1 MNSLSIYVEK
11 WYIVG
16 AVCTDNVP
24 HPIELPNHDDR
35 IWLYFYN
42 DIANDAV
49 YYGRANK
56 KNAQNKENH
65 YIDDVFAEIVD
76 SNASFKKFGRNYPI
90 SEIFKYSG
98 IFDDLK
104 AAFGKWSH
112 DTIIPLY
119 VSFSQDISY
128 GAQNI
133 FKAELDKNDFVIKQF
148 VGKIDFLALEWVRKK
163 KNLKLPRDKHALVLR
178 STNENLHMSLFKT
191 DGSIFLEE
199 AKDCLK
205 GYGSDV
211 RRHAVIEDVIH
222 QGNATFH
229 FLTKDEDFI
238 HEKNRMEEFVEDWIL
253 KLDHGRAGIPVR
265 IPNISFSLAPNN
277 KFTANLRRSSI
288 DERTKA
294 IIRVIID
301 YVKDFVKNKNGLGE
315 YDLGAVVLL
324 GNSFGNTQYLN
335 ELDNWLQISGE
346 KMYSI
351 NEATLP
357 DVVGVYSQIDP
368 GYFSTAENIFAEQAG
383 MERERQLQA
392 EQEEKDRKLAA
403 EAADKKRQT
412 EAEKSQIEKK
422 YKDAME
428 QAYGAES
435 KRDYAS
441 MREFLSIALDAKPL
455 DDTAS
460 KKLQQLNDMEM
471 RESLKSD
478 QYRAAINQADH
489 AFDVGDL
496 DLAYSF
502 YTQALTIDSNSNHAK
517 TRLEDVRKQKSDK
530 NRSAEFLTKAEVFE
544 GQKLYDKALTELKKA
559 QLLNP
564 LDNEIASKVAEIE
577 ETIKKRDD
585 EIRSLKILL
594 ESSEER
600 EDYFQ
605 AIEACERLMSLD
617 SLNSSKW
624 ELKRDDLQ
632 SQKAQRDEKEAV
644 LSECREKV
652 NAAVFNENWEDVLQ
666 YSTKAL
672 TYSPKDEF
680 FSGRLERAKKEIEK
694 KKRGINSKTY
704 RPVKDFTTTPKPKP
718 KVNSPGGSVDPFFSS
733 DAAKNT
739 QKPVVNGDLFFA
751 EGNKRSANKK
761 NDDFFDTP
769 STKVQKV
776 SNNQKNPKDDFDF

>member
-1 MNSLSIYVEK
+1 MEK

-35 IWLYFYN
+35 IWLYFFN

-65 YIDDVFAEIVD
+65 YIDDVFSEIVD
-76 SNASFKKFGRNYPI
+76 SDASFKKFGRNYPL

-104 AAFGKWSH
+104 AAFGQWSH
-112 DTIIPLY
+112 DSKIPIY

-128 GAQNI
+128 DAQNI
-133 FKAELDKNDFVIKQF
+133 FKTELEKNDFAIKQF
-148 VGKIDFLALEWVRKK
+148 VGKVDFLALEWVRKK

-191 DGSIFLEE
+191 DGSIYLEE

-238 HEKNRMEEFVEDWIL
+238 HEKMRMEEFVEDWIL

-301 YVKDFVKNKNGLGE
+301 YVKAFVKNKNGLEE

-324 GNSFGNTQYLN
+324 GNSFGNTQYLS

-346 KMYSI
+346 KLFSI

-383 MERERQLQA
+383 IERERQLQA
-392 EQEEKDRKLAA
+392 EQEETERKLAA
-403 EAADKKRQT
+403 AAADKKRQT
-412 EAEKSQIEKK
+412 EAEKSQTEKK

-428 QAYGAES
+428 QAYEAES
-435 KRDYAS
+435 KRDFAS
-441 MREFLSIALDAKPL
+441 MREFLTIALDAKPQ
-455 DDTAS
+455 DDTAN

-471 RESLKSD
+471 KESLKSD
-478 QYRAAINQADH
+478 QYRTAINQADH
-489 AFDVGDL
+489 AFESGDL

-502 YTQALTIDSNSNHAK
+502 YTQALTIDSNSSHAK
-517 TRLEDVRKQKSDK
+517 TRLEEVRKKKSDK
-530 NRSAEFLTKAEVFE
+530 NKAAEFLTKAEVFE
-544 GQKLYDKALTELKKA
+544 GQRLYDKALTELKKA
-559 QLLNP
+559 HLLNP
-564 LDNEIASKVAEIE
+564 YDGEIASKVADIE
-577 ETIKKRDD
+577 GLIKKRDD
-585 EIRSLKILL
+585 EITSLRSLLS
-594 ESSEER
+594 SSEGK
-600 EDYFQ
+600 EDYSQ
-605 AIEACERLMSLD
+605 AIEACERLIFVDNINSL
-617 SLNSSKW
+617 KW
-624 ELKRDDLQ
+624 ERKRDALQ
-632 SQKAQRDEKEAV
+632 SQKAKCDEKVAV

-672 TYSPKDEF
+672 KYNPKDEF
-680 FSGRLERAKKEIEK
+680 FSGRQERAKKEIEK
-694 KKRGINSKTY
+694 KNKSNGKTNK
-704 RPVKDFTTTPKPKP
+704 PVKDLDVTPKPTS
-718 KVNSPGGSVDPFFSS
+718 KVNDPFFSS
-733 DAAKNT
+733 DTVKNK
-739 QKPVVNGDLFFA
+739 QKPATNSDSFFA
-751 EGNKRSANKK
+751 DGNEQSGNKK
-761 NDDFFDTP
+761 NDDFFDMP
-769 STKVQKV
+769 LTKTKKE
-776 SNNQKNPKDDFDF
+776 SNKSKNPKDDFDFW